1 MKWTTK
7 AKIMGLCETL
17 PQGDTIYKFLQK
29 KFGRLDGNPWSRL
42 VTQRE
47 MAQWLLAE
55 SLEIE
60 GKTFFE
66 VGTGHVPIVPIGFFL
81 MGSQKVITVDLNRRI
96 DPEIFTDAL
105 RWIAN
110 NTEKV
115 RELYKDVV
123 SDRLLKERLNIITS
137 NTEDPDTFMSLA
149 NIVYLAP
156 ADATQVDLPDE
167 IIDYHI
173 SNTVLE
179 HIEPQIIAK
188 IFVEALRIM
197 KKDGFALHFVDL
209 SDHFQHQDSSITKIN
224 FLQYSEEEWLKIA
237 GNQFA
242 YCNRMRKSGYLD
254 IFNQSGLEIV
264 KDDSLVDSDSLQ
276 SINNGFPI
284 SDSVLYKE
292 NNDLCVTQ
300 FRMLL
305 KRY

>member
-7 AKIMGLCETL
+7 AKIMSLCESL
-17 PQGDTIYKFLQK
+17 PQGDIIYKFLQK

-42 VTQRE
+42 TTQRE
-47 MAQWLLAE
+47 MAKWLLAE

-60 GKTFFE
+60 GKTIFE

-81 MGSQKVITVDLNRRI
+81 MGSQKVITVDLNRRV

-110 NTEKV
+110 NKEKV

-123 SDRLLKERLNIITS
+123 SCKLLEERLNVVTS
-137 NTEDPDTFMSLA
+137 NTEDPYTFMALA

-188 IFVEALRIM
+188 IFTEASRIM
-197 KKDGFALHFVDL
+197 KKEGFALHFIDL

-224 FLQYSEEEWLKIA
+224 FLQYSQEEWIKIA

-242 YCNRMRKSGYLD
+242 YCNRMRKSGYTD
-254 IFNQSGLEIV
+254 IVNQSGLKIV
-264 KDDSLVDSDSLQ
+264 KDDSLIDSDSIQ
-276 SINNGFPI
+276 SVNNGFPI
-284 SDSVLYKE
+284 SDSVTAKGDE
-292 NNDLCVTQ
+292 DLCTTRFSV
-300 FRMLL
+300 LL